1 MYAVSLC
8 TWGKQSFL
16 CAGDGEETPP
26 QVGADDGDIEMSLW
40 SSLGL
45 FLNRLTHRGD
55 LHANTKPEISD
66 IVYPGSRH
74 AVSIPLIYLI
84 LTYLEIITAASTLT
98 AFICYFQMRYS
109 HNGKLGCKNCANS
122 RLTLKAFTS
131 TQIKFSG
138 VKSKPSLESS

>member
-1 MYAVSLC
+1 MNAVSLY
-8 TWGKQSFL
+8 TWGKRSFL

-45 FLNRLTHRGD
+45 FLNRHTHRGD

-66 IVYPGSRH
+66 IVYSGSRH

-98 AFICYFQMRYS
+98 AFISYFQMLCSLAVATATMVNWAVRIV
-109 HNGKLGCKNCANS
+109 
-122 RLTLKAFTS
+122 
-131 TQIKFSG
+131 QI
-138 VKSKPSLESS
+138 PD